1 MLVRLQRSRIRSC
14 FAESQGSTLL
24 FVVGQL
30 SDLQQFSYNDLAQCS
45 GMQTE
50 SLQLEGNNP
59 DEFILWLSVTHLGGF
74 GVPTG

>member
-1 MLVRLQRSRIRSC
+1 M
-14 FAESQGSTLL
+14 E
-24 FVVGQL
+24 GQL
-30 SDLQQFSYNDLAQCS
+30 SDMQQFSYNGLAQCS

-74 GVPTG
+74 SVPTG